1 MRVDVCVC
9 VCVFRFTTEDK
20 VVGIV
25 FPAIH
30 LDSYFYCIIFYF
42 ILFFLKTSIFY
53 FKGTMYKIKLE
64 AQETPMKPDAM
75 NRTDSIM
82 TATTG
87 RVITRSLCSSG

>member
-42 ILFFLKTSIFY
+42 ILFFLKLLY
-53 FKGTMYKIKLE
+53 FILKAQCTKL
-64 AQETPMKPDAM
+64 
-75 NRTDSIM
+75 
-82 TATTG
+82 
-87 RVITRSLCSSG
+87 SLKHKRLQ

>member
-1 MRVDVCVC
+1 
-9 VCVFRFTTEDK
+9 
-20 VVGIV
+20 
-25 FPAIH
+25 
-30 LDSYFYCIIFYF
+30 
-42 ILFFLKTSIFY
+42 
-53 FKGTMYKIKLE
+53 MYKIKLE